1 VRGITGGEWLLRVS
15 WHSLPVASADLT
27 PENELPQAQTRETRD
42 GRVRLV
48 FVGGT
53 AAEQDLCLAV
63 LSGGVLI
70 GGLEG
75 QLGRGPHGWRV
86 EHATRIWP
94 VDGLGRAPAPA
105 AEDWSSAVHE
115 SLQRAGIPVED

>member
-1 VRGITGGEWLLRVS
+1 MLEFPPGWLA
-15 WHSLPVASADLT
+15 SLIPD
-27 PENELPQAQTRETRD
+27 NELREIHTRETRD

-53 AAEQDLCLAV
+53 AEEQDLCLAV
-63 LSGGVLI
+63 LSGGVRI

-75 QLGRGPHGWRV
+75 QLGRGPEGWKV
-86 EHATRIWP
+86 EHATRVWP

-115 SLQRAGIPVED
+115 SLRRAGIPVEE

>member
-1 VRGITGGEWLLRVS
+1 LREI
-15 WHSLPVASADLT
+15 HK
-27 PENELPQAQTRETRD
+27 RETRD
-42 GRVRLV
+42 GRVRLI

-53 AAEQDLCLAV
+53 AEERDLCLAV

-75 QLGRGPHGWRV
+75 QLGRGPEGWRV
-86 EHATRIWP
+86 EHATRVWP
-94 VDGLGRAPAPA
+94 VDGLGRAPATA

-115 SLQRAGIPVED
+115 SLRQAGIPVEE